1 MALRIVGAYL
11 GNSLSKVEAVRRMLG
26 PENSLSRELSFYL
39 GHRRL
44 VNSRFN
50 QQAEIAGRK

>member
-39 GHRRL
+39 
-44 VNSRFN
+44 V
-50 QQAEIAGRK
+50 GRAIVD